1 MTDQY
6 CVIGNPISHSKSPMI
21 HTAFARQTG
30 EDLSYSTLLAPRDG
44 FASSVK
50 AFIASGGR
58 GANVTLPFKEEA
70 FQLADRR
77 TPRAELAGAVNTLI
91 FSEDGCLGDNTDGAG
106 LMRDIT
112 VNLGFSLAGKRVLLL
127 GAGGASRGVIGPL
140 LEARPSALF
149 VANRT
154 AAKAK
159 ALAECF
165 APLGPVSGVGFPDLA
180 GEVFDLVI
188 NATSASIDGE
198 TLPLP
203 SGLFASGS
211 LAYEMMYGRG
221 ETPFLRFA
229 RAEGASCLA
238 DGLGMLVEQ
247 AAEAFFLWRG
257 VRPEG
262 APVMAMLHNA

>member
-6 CVIGNPISHSKSPMI
+6 CVIGNPIGHSKSPLI

-30 EDLSYSTLLAPRDG
+30 EAMSYTALLAPRDG
-44 FASSVK
+44 FSDSVR

-77 TPRAELAGAVNTLI
+77 TSRAELAGAVNTLVFGDSGI
-91 FSEDGCLGDNTDGAG
+91 VGDNTDGAG
-106 LMRDIT
+106 MMRDIT
-112 VNLGFSLAGKRVLLL
+112 VNLGFAVAGKRVLLL
-127 GAGGASRGVIGPL
+127 GAGGASRGVVGPL
-140 LEARPSALF
+140 LEAKPATL
-149 VANRT
+149 VIANRT
-154 AAKAK
+154 AAKAVT
-159 ALAECF
+159 LAERF
-165 APLGPVSGVGFPDLA
+165 ASLGPASGVGFSELT
-180 GEVFDLVI
+180 GKVFDLVI

-198 TLPLP
+198 ALPLP
-203 SGLFASGS
+203 SGLFATGS

-229 RAEGASCLA
+229 RGDGATRLA

-247 AAEAFFLWRG
+247 AAEAFFVWRG
-257 VRPEG
+257 IRPDG
-262 APVMAMLHNA
+262 APAMAMLRDA